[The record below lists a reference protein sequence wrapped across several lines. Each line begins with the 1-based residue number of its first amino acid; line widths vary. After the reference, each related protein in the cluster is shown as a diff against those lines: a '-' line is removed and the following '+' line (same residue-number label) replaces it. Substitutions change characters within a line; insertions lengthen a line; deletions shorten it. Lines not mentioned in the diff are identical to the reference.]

1 MMERQGGKRVA
12 FVASGGAGKG
22 LAHLGA
28 LRACEEAGIEI
39 DLFVGTSAGA
49 MACAFAAAG
58 VDSESLVRPFRCSRG
73 ARRWGGFRSP
83 IPIFSRPNLERL
95 GLSLTRSR
103 GLLRAEGIELFLRN
117 SLPANYFD
125 AMPKAL
131 HVVATDLASS
141 ARVVFSDPSEV
152 LVSRAVA
159 ASMCLPVVFRPYHI
173 GGREYYDGS
182 ISRSLS
188 LDVACRAGAERVI
201 ASMVHAPYQD
211 EAGGFPHRGMMRIVG
226 QALNAMARGR
236 AYMEIELC
244 RQAHPEV
251 EILLVEPPRRD
262 AGLVNAFNPRAA
274 WEVIVSGYA
283 AARRA
288 LRLAG
293 LLS

>member
-1 MMERQGGKRVA
+1 MDRRSRKRVA

-22 LAHLGA
+22 LAHLGV
-28 LRACEEAGIEI
+28 LRACEEANVEI
-39 DLFVGTSAGA
+39 DLLVGTSAGA

-58 VDSESLVRPFRCSRG
+58 VDSESLIAPFRSSRG

-83 IPIFSRPNLERL
+83 LPIFSRPNLERL
-95 GLSLTRSR
+95 GLSFTRSR
-103 GLLRAEGIELFLRN
+103 GFLRAEGIELFLRH
-117 SLPANYFD
+117 SLPVNHFD
-125 AMPKAL
+125 SMSKAL
-131 HVVATDLASS
+131 HVIATDLASS
-141 ARVVFSDPSEV
+141 ERVVFSAPSTV
-152 LVSRAVA
+152 TVSRAVA

-173 GGREYYDGS
+173 EGREYYDGS

-201 ASMVHAPYQD
+201 ASMVHAPYED
-211 EAGGFPHRGMMRIVG
+211 EAGEFPHRGMMRIVG

-244 RQAHPEV
+244 RQAHPDV
-251 EILLVEPPRRD
+251 EILLVEPGRRD

-283 AARRA
+283 AARRT
-288 LRLAG
+288 LRSAG
-293 LLS
+293 LVT